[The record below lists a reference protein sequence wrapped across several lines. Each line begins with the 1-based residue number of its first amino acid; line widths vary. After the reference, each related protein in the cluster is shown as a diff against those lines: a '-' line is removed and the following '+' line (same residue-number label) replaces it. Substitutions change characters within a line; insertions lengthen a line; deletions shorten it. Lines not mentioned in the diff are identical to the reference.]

1 MKRQV
6 VLSNWRDDLS
16 EYVNLNNVTP
26 QKAKTDTRAKEKVDG
41 KNVNN
46 KVVINPTMSEA
57 FEELGGIIISVT
69 EELSK
74 EEMEEMEEEKEKKEG
89 RKPGKVE
96 ENIKLKIQ
104 RKMMDLNRLRMRD
117 TRTETKK
124 EKEQQE
130 KEQEEKKKQ
139 KEKQKSQK
147 GKEDQEQ
154 DVQMQDQV
162 QERTMTPGE
171 KKKETKLKKKYDDSD
186 MKDNMKKQYGD
197 EEGKK
202 VYFAT
207 IGKQEI
213 AGTLNP
219 FSGKDGK
226 PDRGTPEQAKRIA
239 KNISDN
245 RKRGPMK
252 YDPENDTKGT

>member
-6 VLSNWRDDLS
+6 VSSNWRDELS
-16 EYVNLNNVTP
+16 EYVNINNVTP
-26 QKAKTDTRAKEKVDG
+26 QKAKTSARAGEKVEE
-41 KNVNN
+41 KKVNN

-57 FEELGGIIISVT
+57 FEELGGTIISI
-69 EELSK
+69 EEKLSK
-74 EEMEEMEEEKEKKEG
+74 EEMEELQNKKDEKEG

-96 ENIKLKIQ
+96 EGSNPESQLADIDKRIAMQRLK
-104 RKMMDLNRLRMRD
+104 RARV
-117 TRTETKK
+117 
-124 EKEQQE
+124 
-130 KEQEEKKKQ
+130 
-139 KEKQKSQK
+139 EKQQAKKNQ
-147 GKEDQEQ
+147 GQNTE
-154 DVQMQDQV
+154 M

-171 KKKETKLKKKYDDSD
+171 KKKDTDLKKKYDESD

-197 EEGKK
+197 KEGEK

-207 IGKQEI
+207 IRKQAMES
-213 AGTLNP
+213 ALNP
-219 FSGKDGK
+219 FAPGKDGK